1 MTGISIYIYLYVY
14 PYTCTIE
21 HISSICTYTCICMC
35 IYNIVN
41 IYFYNYMHILCISYI
56 YICVCIYIYLYLYN
70 FKTHIASY
78 RDMLIEKDGQKNP
91 CLYLQEVNSCI
102 ELHREIVN
110 VFLNIAIFVFTCSHI
125 HMYKDIRVASVC
137 YRTPMCL
144 SMYRTTYECC

>member
-1 MTGISIYIYLYVY
+1 MYTHIHVQLNTYIYMYIYMHMYVY
-14 PYTCTIE
+14 IQHCKYIF
-21 HISSICTYTCICMC
+21 
-35 IYNIVN
+35 
-41 IYFYNYMHILCISYI
+41 FYNYMHILCISYI
-56 YICVCIYIYLYLYN
+56 YICVYIYLYLYLYLYN
-70 FKTHIASY
+70 FKTHIASC

>member
-1 MTGISIYIYLYVY
+1 MYTHTHVQLNTYIYMYIYMHMYVYIQHCKYILLQLYAYTMYIIYIYVYIYIYL
-14 PYTCTIE
+14 
-21 HISSICTYTCICMC
+21 
-35 IYNIVN
+35 
-41 IYFYNYMHILCISYI
+41 
-56 YICVCIYIYLYLYN
+56 YLYLYN

>member
-1 MTGISIYIYLYVY
+1 
-14 PYTCTIE
+14 
-21 HISSICTYTCICMC
+21 MC

-56 YICVCIYIYLYLYN
+56 YMCVYIYLYLYN

>member
-1 MTGISIYIYLYVY
+1 MTGISIYIYVY

-21 HISSICTYTCICMC
+21 HIHLYVHIYAYTMYI
-35 IYNIVN
+35 IY
-41 IYFYNYMHILCISYI
+41 IYMYI
-56 YICVCIYIYLYLYN
+56 YIYLYLYLYLYN
-70 FKTHIASY
+70 FKTHIASH

>member
-1 MTGISIYIYLYVY
+1 
-14 PYTCTIE
+14 
-21 HISSICTYTCICMC
+21 MC

-56 YICVCIYIYLYLYN
+56 YMCVYIYIYLYLYN

-137 YRTPMCL
+137 YRTPMCP

>member
-1 MTGISIYIYLYVY
+1 MTGISIYISICIPIHMYNW
-14 PYTCTIE
+14 THT
-21 HISSICTYTCICMC
+21 SICTYTCICMC

-56 YICVCIYIYLYLYN
+56 YMCVYIYLYLYN